1 METNSKELEEY
12 LKQSLSAIKKG
23 VENGGDFYISEPIE
37 FDLAVIN
44 IQEGGGGFKIY
55 VANAEGKLKSEKIS
69 HIKIKV
75 RPDRNKETKI
85 LTPKQRRKDTY
96 I

>member
-1 METNSKELEEY
+1 MNIDPKELEEY
-12 LKQSLSAIKKG
+12 LQSSLSAIKKG
-23 VENGGDFYISEPIE
+23 IEGGGDFRIAEPIE

-44 IQEGGGGFKIY
+44 TQEGSGGLKIY
-55 VANAEGKLKSEKIS
+55 IAKAEGNLKSEKIS

-75 RPDRNKETKI
+75 SPDRRKEAKI
-85 LTPKQRRKDTY
+85 FQPRPRESY